1 MLRDSLEVLLEGGVG
16 QMQHRKVAQPHG
28 FRAKKRDRA
37 AHQLVDGLDRRTLG
51 ADTLQAAETQPN
63 DCLVI

>member
-37 AHQLVDGLDRRTLG
+37 AHQLDGLDRRTLG

-63 DCLVI
+63 DYLVI